1 MAKKMTIFDA
11 VEAFELD
18 DLYEDILDAYE
29 ADFYAR
35 SELDADL
42 RDLLEEHEEIYEFS
56 ADEDD
61 DDDYAESFERNLKEA
76 ISMIFDDYGLDVQLD
91 DPFMDGEDDI
101 DVYDDEPLGNTP
113 GRNENKS
120 AFDEDEDEEDE
131 IF

>member
-11 VEAFELD
+11 VEAFEVD

-29 ADFYAR
+29 ADFYAQ
-35 SELDADL
+35 SEVNADL

-56 ADEDD
+56 ADE

-91 DPFMDGEDDI
+91 DPFMDVGDDI
-101 DVYDDEPLGNTP
+101 DVYDDEPLGDSP
-113 GRNENKS
+113 GRNENKGD
-120 AFDEDEDEEDE
+120 FDEDEDEDE

>member
-1 MAKKMTIFDA
+1 MAKKMTVFDA

-29 ADFYAR
+29 PDFYAQ
-35 SELDADL
+35 SEVDADL

-56 ADEDD
+56 ADE

-91 DPFMDGEDDI
+91 DPFMDVGDDI
-101 DVYDDEPLGNTP
+101 DVYDDEPLGDSP
-113 GRNENKS
+113 GRNENKGDL
-120 AFDEDEDEEDE
+120 DEDEDEDE

>member
-11 VEAFELD
+11 VEAFEVD

-29 ADFYAR
+29 ADFYAQ
-35 SELDADL
+35 SEVDADL

-56 ADEDD
+56 ADE

-91 DPFMDGEDDI
+91 DPFMDVGDDI
-101 DVYDDEPLGNTP
+101 DVYDDEPLGDSP
-113 GRNENKS
+113 GRNENKGDL
-120 AFDEDEDEEDE
+120 DEDEDE

>member
-11 VEAFELD
+11 VEAFEVD

-29 ADFYAR
+29 VDFYAQ
-35 SELDADL
+35 SEVDADL

-56 ADEDD
+56 ADE

-91 DPFMDGEDDI
+91 DPFMDVGDDI
-101 DVYDDEPLGNTP
+101 DVYDDEPLGDSP
-113 GRNENKS
+113 VRNENKDD
-120 AFDEDEDEEDE
+120 FDEDEDE

>member
-29 ADFYAR
+29 VDFYAQ
-35 SELDADL
+35 SEVDADL

-56 ADEDD
+56 ADE

-101 DVYDDEPLGNTP
+101 DVYDDEPLGDSP
-113 GRNENKS
+113 GRNENKGD
-120 AFDEDEDEEDE
+120 FDEDEDEDE